1 MRFIMATGGSGGH
14 LIPALKTAGELR
26 RRQHDVR
33 FLGAFSFGK
42 RQIRHSGFD
51 FDEIQA
57 QGLDLAD
64 WRKGAYSLF
73 LFARAT
79 AASLCLLRRYRP
91 DAVVGFGGYGAFP
104 VVLAAVFLRYPTMIH
119 EQNVVPGRA
128 NKVLS
133 RFVDKVTIS
142 FPQAARYWKGRR
154 TLLTGCPSHRPSRDL
169 DPEEILKKFRLEKGR
184 KTLLILGGSQGSQR
198 INEAFVRTAAVLKD
212 HLFFQVIHICGKR
225 DYGDLQDRY
234 AQMKIPF
241 ALFEFWDEMD
251 CAYSIADLVMAR
263 AGAVTVTE
271 LIRFQ
276 RPAIL
281 IPYPYAGGH
290 QRENARVLEAA
301 RVGRVIEEKGLSVDG
316 LQETILDMLAHS
328 PSPDRWQ
335 EGFGEDFACDAAGR
349 LADEA
354 IQLSGAGEF
363 PAPDPEGQS
372 DEGLYHLKK

>member
-1 MRFIMATGGSGGH
+1 MKFIMATGGSGGH

-33 FLGAFSFGK
+33 FLGAFAFGK
-42 RQIRHSGFD
+42 GQIHHAGFE

-64 WRKGAYSLF
+64 WRKGVHSLF
-73 LFARAT
+73 LFFRAT
-79 AASLCLLRRYRP
+79 VTSLRLLRRYRP

-104 VVLAAVFLRYPTMIH
+104 VVLAAILLRYPTMIH

-128 NKVLS
+128 NAVLS
-133 RFVDKVTIS
+133 RFVDKVAIS
-142 FPQAARYWKGRR
+142 FSQTARYWKGRKIIW
-154 TLLTGCPSHRPSRDL
+154 TGCPSHSPSQTWDAN
-169 DPEEILKKFRLEKGR
+169 EIFKRFRLEKGR
-184 KTLLILGGSQGSQR
+184 KTLLVLGGSQGSQR

-212 HLFFQVIHICGKR
+212 RLSFQVIHICGKR
-225 DYGDLQDRY
+225 DYGSLQDRY

-241 ALFEFWDEMD
+241 ALFEFWDEME
-251 CAYSIADLVMAR
+251 CVYPLADFVMAR

-271 LIRFQ
+271 LIKFQ
-276 RPAIL
+276 KAALL

-290 QRENARVLEAA
+290 QRENARVLEDAH
-301 RVGRVIEEKGLSVDG
+301 VGRVLEEKGLSVDG
-316 LQETILDMLAHS
+316 LQETILDMLAHP
-328 PSPDRWQ
+328 PSPDRWR

-354 IQLSGAGEF
+354 IQC
-363 PAPDPEGQS
+363 
-372 DEGLYHLKK
+372 DEGLYHWKK